1 MIRSLGII
9 LNKPLMNFEQ
19 ESDMISFRIN
29 MASYDLVSIYT
40 NVLQQP
46 KWINNLYPGCRHKIA
61 VSTT

>member
-1 MIRSLGII
+1 
-9 LNKPLMNFEQ
+9 MNFEQ

-61 VSTT
+61 ASTT